1 MSACALVSSWC
12 PRLPGTQYTLNNRN
26 GKRSMCL
33 LCIGSKAVVLRHLK
47 VHSVLDERGAC
58 LINRDPGRQSDLFR
72 VTAVNK
78 WCHQE
83 ST

>member
-26 GKRSMCL
+26 GKRYMCL

-58 LINRDPGRQSDLFR
+58 LIKKPGPRE
-72 VTAVNK
+72 AK
-78 WCHQE
+78 
-83 ST
+83 